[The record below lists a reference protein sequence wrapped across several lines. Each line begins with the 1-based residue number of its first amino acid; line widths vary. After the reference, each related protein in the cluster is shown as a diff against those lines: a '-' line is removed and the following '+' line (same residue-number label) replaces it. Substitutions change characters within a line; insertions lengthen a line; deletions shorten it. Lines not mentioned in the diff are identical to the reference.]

1 VKVGNIIG
9 GALFFLFVAFCIFL
23 LYLMVVF
30 LPVSLWAESRCL
42 AKGYPKTEVTIG
54 LSVYCLN
61 LDGAVTTKVERL
73 Q

>member
-1 VKVGNIIG
+1 
-9 GALFFLFVAFCIFL
+9 
-23 LYLMVVF
+23 MVVF